1 VVGKYRTGKSY
12 FLNKIL
18 LNKPSNVSGFG
29 VGSTV
34 NACTKGLW
42 LWNQVLEGKDTGGRK
57 VAVLI
62 IDSEGLNSTEV
73 NSNYDNR
80 VFMFCLLLSSLFIY
94 NSKGTID
101 ENALQNINLILNL
114 ALKIKIKE
122 GTGTATGDEY
132 VDAFPSFLWV
142 LRDFFLS
149 KEDQRG
155 RKLSSKEYLENALKK
170 QDGMSTTTYNKNRIR
185 KQIKKYFPVRDCLCF
200 VRPVEDEA
208 LLKKLDKVKDT
219 YLRPEFLKNIKNARN
234 LIFNHMKPKA
244 YNGQNLSP
252 KLLLELARSYLEAI
266 NEHKELNIESSWK
279 YVVRTQANKAKVH
292 VIDLI
297 GRLVNRINLEL
308 GGSQGG
314 EENEMIIEWA
324 REAIYGASW
333 EVWKDLMKRR
343 LIKIFRKKCVKRD
356 TQEDFV
362 ELEEEINKTV
372 EERLQKLE
380 SVIVRS
386 VRNRVQKKIRQYLD
400 PLGVSAIEGELSV
413 DDCKIKLKQILIDY
427 VEQEMKDLLFRKVK
441 DINGVEVGRLDEIYE
456 RWIEYKNEN
465 DEVLKKA
472 ELLETFL
479 EKERE
484 FKTLQRF
491 IEERETMI
499 MEQIIVGKERSMKR
513 MQNEMKMELEEEK
526 RRERE
531 QRKREEEREK
541 EDKERIQEQLEELKR
556 ENEMKDNTIKELER
570 VKEEWNEHVC
580 KAGEDP
586 IEMEKLRRQLQEKT
600 EELREMGEK
609 YHQSEQKVNKLEIKE
624 ELLSNRL
631 KFLTSDQNYLKGYLD
646 DFMLKY
652 QLDREETKV
661 TPDREVERRLSEAV
675 SHLTSRNVALEEK
688 LEKLKNYKTLVRNAA
703 SFECKLCYEQ
713 ILDTEFLEHIKE
725 CSTGRSRIIGRSGQL
740 SRGMSTVSVRQ
751 GRDIDMS
758 QAFERSGQNTSLH
771 NERGGFYETRGQSQ
785 SRVKRRGGSMRF
797 DGSYG
802 HASSQKRRRDGLQGS
817 RSIRSTRRVRERE
830 KEEEMPVLRSL
841 VSKHNLQV
849 CLKEKIIPQEIGI
862 EIEHTRVKTPSKE
875 SDSPFIFY
883 EIKIFYG
890 DQQSHLV
897 YRKMR
902 DFCSFCIK
910 MEKMYREAGND
921 LEFLDEFKNAI
932 DRMLKNRTQIQAR
945 KKILESFLQ
954 DLVGQIGG
962 QSNALFFRFLGLE
975 RLKNF
980 ESKILENSHYQRNED
995 TLYSLNVSQQKV
1007 LKTMSRNR
1015 QGNSNRPYDGSG
1027 RIIGKMKPVSIYRT
1041 ENDQFQ
1047 IKTREFPERNESR
1060 LQGDFY
1066 EERLEQSRV
1075 SKRDLGYD
1083 RRSQR
1088 SQNKKS
1094 SRGRYQGEDERYLRK
1109 LADKKELLM
1118 QQSNLLYSQ
1127 FESET
1132 PIQPREEKVSPEKH
1146 SQGEAFYEESDESE
1160 SNSEK
1165 DIAVENEGVY
1175 GTLLESKENFHTGNE
1190 DRRDE
1195 PFFES
1200 EGNTQ
1205 NFDIEKYNGE
1215 VDSRGSEDEKELFN
1229 QTREEKF
1236 EEIKQ
1241 SSRHLK
1247 GLQHL
1252 KMSTHKQSQRKIR
1265 KKTSKP
1271 RIYRKKPY
1279 AIQDKFKY

>member
-1 VVGKYRTGKSY
+1 VGKYRTGKSY
-12 FLNKIL
+12 FLNKVL
-18 LNKPSNVSGFG
+18 LNKPSNIPGFG

-42 LWNQVLEGKDTGGRK
+42 VWNQILEGKDTGGRR

-122 GTGTATGDEY
+122 GSGASSGDEY
-132 VDAFPSFLWV
+132 VDAFPNFLWV

-170 QDGMSTTTYNKNRIR
+170 QEGMSTTTYNKNRIR

-200 VRPVEDEA
+200 VRPVEDESM
-208 LLKKLDKVKDT
+208 LKKLNQLKDT

-234 LIFNHMKPKA
+234 QIFNHMKVKA
-244 YNGQNLSP
+244 YNGQNLGP
-252 KLLLELARSYLEAI
+252 KLVLELAKSYLEAI

-279 YVVRTQANKAKVH
+279 YVVRTQANKAKVY
-292 VIDLI
+292 VVDLL
-297 GRLVNRINLEL
+297 GKLVNQINLEL
-308 GGSQGG
+308 SGNGGG
-314 EENEMIIEWA
+314 EEMIVEWA
-324 REAIYGASW
+324 KEAIYGVSW
-333 EVWKDLMKRR
+333 EVWKDMMKRR
-343 LIKIFRKKCVKRD
+343 LIKIFKSKCVKRD

-362 ELEEEINKTV
+362 ELEMEISGTV

-380 SVIVRS
+380 GVIVS
-386 VRNRVQKKIRQYLD
+386 TVRNRVKKKIRQKLD
-400 PLGVSAIEGELSV
+400 PLGLSAMEGELSV
-413 DDCKIKLKQILIDY
+413 EECRKNLKQILVEY
-427 VEQEMKDLLFRKVK
+427 VEEEMGQMVVDRVRQGK
-441 DINGVEVGRLDEIYE
+441 GVEVGKVEEVYE
-456 RWIEYKNEN
+456 RWIDYE
-465 DEVLKKA
+465 DEFEEMEKKA
-472 ELLETFL
+472 ALLGDIL
-479 EKERE
+479 QKERE
-484 FKTLQRF
+484 FKTLLRF
-491 IEERETMI
+491 IEEKETMI
-499 MEQIIVGKERSMKR
+499 MEQIIVGRERKMKR
-513 MQNEMKMELEEEK
+513 MQDEMKMELEEESK
-526 RRERE
+526 RERE
-531 QRKREEEREK
+531 RRKRE
-541 EDKERIQEQLEELKR
+541 KERDEE
-556 ENEMKDNTIKELER
+556 NNER
-570 VKEEWNEHVC
+570 VKEEIERMKREVEQKEERIRELERVNENWEHHIC
-580 KAGEDP
+580 QTGGDP
-586 IEMEKLRRQLQEKT
+586 EEVENLQSQLQEK
-600 EELREMGEK
+600 EMELSRMKEK
-609 YHQSEQKVNKLEIKE
+609 YKESEQRVSKLEMKE
-624 ELLSNRL
+624 ELLSNRV
-631 KFLTSDQNYLKGYLD
+631 KVLTSDKNDLKGYFE

-652 QLDREETKV
+652 KLDREETKV

-675 SHLTSRNVALEEK
+675 AQLTSRNVAMEEK
-688 LEKLKNYKTLVRNAA
+688 LEKLKNYKIMVRNAA

-713 ILDTEFLEHIKE
+713 ILDTDFLEHIKE
-725 CSTGRSRIIGRSGQL
+725 CSTGRSRIIGRSGHL

-751 GRDIDMS
+751 RDINMS
-758 QAFERSGQNTSLH
+758 QFERSGQNTSLH
-771 NERGGFYETRGQSQ
+771 NERGAFYETREQSQ

-797 DGSYG
+797 EGQYT
-802 HASSQKRRRDGLQGS
+802 HASSHKRGRNGLQGS
-817 RSIRSTRRVRERE
+817 RSIRSTRRVRQPE

-883 EIKIFYG
+883 EIKVFYG

-954 DLVGQIGG
+954 DLVTQVGG

-1015 QGNSNRPYDGSG
+1015 QGNSNRQYDESG
-1027 RIIGKMKPVSIYRT
+1027 RILGKIKPVSIYRT

-1047 IKTREFPERNESR
+1047 IKTREFPERNDSR
-1060 LQGDFY
+1060 LHGDFY
-1066 EERLEQSRV
+1066 EERMEQSRV
-1075 SKRDLGYD
+1075 SKREGGYD
-1083 RRSQR
+1083 RRSNR
-1088 SQNKKS
+1088 SKKK
-1094 SRGRYQGEDERYLRK
+1094 SRGRYRGEDERYLRK

-1132 PIQPREEKVSPEKH
+1132 PNQNPEKISPEKH
-1146 SQGEAFYEESDESE
+1146 SQGEAFYEESDESD

-1190 DRRDE
+1190 ERRDE

-1200 EGNTQ
+1200 GGNTQ

-1215 VDSRGSEDEKELFN
+1215 EESRGSEEEKEMFN

-1247 GLQHL
+1247 GMQHL

-1279 AIQDKFKY
+1279 AMQDKFKY